1 MSVQTCKLCLVGNGS
16 VGKTS
21 IVQRFI
27 DDGFKKLYKQTVGV
41 DFLEKTL
48 EFRGVPLKTSVWDI
62 GGQSLSSSNLPNY
75 ILGSN
80 IIFLCYDVTDP
91 QSFEDLQDWLGIIN
105 RIYEAK
111 EKAERQ
117 EAEKEKKRYRKILK
131 AEIYIV
137 GNKIDLIEYRRV
149 TDRDHNKFIDSEA
162 SIIGGFFVSASSGEN
177 VLTTF
182 YLVSAKTVGIEL
194 SDYELA
200 FTKKVLGVEKRGG
213 DEEGVM
219 KGSEQ
224 IQQQD
229 EAAHEDVL
237 NMLKGGGGGSK
248 GGCDCC
254 IS

>member
-1 MSVQTCKLCLVGNGS
+1 MSRNGRRGLERGGELHVAWWHES
-16 VGKTS
+16 THTTKERRSYAHDTQREIVLFLTPNAPSS
-21 IVQRFI
+21 I
-27 DDGFKKLYKQTVGV
+27 
-41 DFLEKTL
+41 
-48 EFRGVPLKTSVWDI
+48 P
-62 GGQSLSSSNLPNY
+62 
-75 ILGSN
+75 
-80 IIFLCYDVTDP
+80 
-91 QSFEDLQDWLGIIN
+91 SF
-105 RIYEAK
+105 A
-111 EKAERQ
+111 
-117 EAEKEKKRYRKILK
+117 